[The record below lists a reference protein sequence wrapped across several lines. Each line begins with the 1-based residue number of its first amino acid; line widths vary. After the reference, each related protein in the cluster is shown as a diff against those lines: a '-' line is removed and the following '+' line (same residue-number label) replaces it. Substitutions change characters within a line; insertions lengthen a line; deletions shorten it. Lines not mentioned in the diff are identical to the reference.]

1 MDITVNIEDGINVAA
16 AVSVSEPVSA
26 VIDIS
31 SGNISAAIEV
41 IENLSSEVSATTIS
55 SEVEEA

>member
-26 VIDIS
+26 VIENS

-41 IENLSSEVSATTIS
+41 IENLFSEVSATTIS
-55 SEVEEA
+55 SEVEED

>member
-55 SEVEEA
+55 SEVEED